1 MRHVICHHHIYKNS
15 GTSFDEILKANYGER
30 HISFDGP
37 FTNFTIVQG
46 ELAKIIRDNPTA
58 MSFSSHQIN
67 LPPPCSLD
75 FTAHPVVFL
84 RHPILRVYSLYK
96 YKREEKDGTQTSR
109 HAQEMDFA
117 SWCQHGLE
125 HPREISQI
133 SNAQTRM
140 VGGTYGTISLLRP
153 RDRRMEYDLAQARR
167 NLAAVQLLARTEHF
181 EHDVTRFQGI
191 LERVGI
197 EFDPSHAS
205 AHNVTSSDLSLSV
218 EERLSRIVEDL
229 GDDMYCQ
236 LLAAN
241 DQDMAIY
248 NDTHE
253 LIEA

>member
-1 MRHVICHHHIYKNS
+1 MRHVICHYHIYKNS
-15 GTSFDEILKANYGER
+15 GTSFDQILMANYGKR

-37 FTNFTIVQG
+37 FANFTIVQA

-58 MSFSSHQIN
+58 TSFSSHQLN
-67 LPPPCSLD
+67 LPPPCSLE

-84 RHPILRVYSLYK
+84 RHPILRTYSLYK
-96 YKREEKDGTQTSR
+96 YKREEKDGTPTSR
-109 HAQEMDFA
+109 FAQEMDFA
-117 SWCQHGLE
+117 DWCRHALAHPLE
-125 HPREISQI
+125 VSQI
-133 SNAQTRM
+133 SNVQTRM
-140 VGGTYGTISLLRP
+140 VGGTYGTVSLLRP
-153 RDRRMEYDLAQARR
+153 RNRRMEYDLVQARR

-181 EHDVTRFQGI
+181 EHDVTRFQDI

-205 AHNVTSSDLSLSV
+205 AHNVTSSDLSLPV
-218 EERLSRIVEDL
+218 EERLSRIVQEL
-229 GDDMYCQ
+229 GGDMYRQ